1 MGSLKQSSR
10 IGRLLPQP
18 RTIIVLSLA
27 VVTVVLVLANGAR
40 SYTVW
45 LGSIALGLCFSF
57 VALGVYLSFRVMDYP
72 DLTIDGSLPLG
83 AAISSA
89 LIVSGVDPFVSIMLA
104 ILAGAAAG
112 MTTAIIATR
121 LNIHSLLASIL
132 TTTSLFSI
140 NLRIMGQSNIPLLS
154 ERTVFSVITDWLGD
168 TPLGQMVA
176 SSGSSTRVLLA
187 ILLFGLLAVSIKFAL
202 DWFLHTETGLALRA
216 TGDNPQMIRA
226 LGVNTDRMYVL
237 GLAISNALVAL
248 SGSLLANFQGFSD
261 VNIGQG
267 LIIAGLAAVII
278 GETMFRPAT
287 LAVATTAVAVG
298 MIIYRVV
305 IAAALSVSIPVPGL
319 GHLRIQAQD
328 IKVAT
333 ALLVILFLW
342 STYKRTA

>member
-1 MGSLKQSSR
+1 M
-10 IGRLLPQP
+10 
-18 RTIIVLSLA
+18 IVLSLLA
-27 VVTVVLVLANGAR
+27 VTVVLVLTNGAR

-83 AAISSA
+83 AAVSSA
-89 LIVSGVDPFVSIMLA
+89 LIVAGVDPFLSILLA
-104 ILAGAAAG
+104 IAAGAVAG
-112 MTTAIIATR
+112 MTTAFIATR

-154 ERTVFSVITDWLGD
+154 ERTVFTAIADLLGD
-168 TPLGQMVA
+168 SPVGQLMA
-176 SSGSSTRVLLA
+176 SSGPSTRVLLA
-187 ILLFGLLAVSIKFAL
+187 ILLFGLLAISVKFAL
-202 DWFLHTETGLALRA
+202 DWFLHTEIGLALQA

-237 GLAISNALVAL
+237 GLAVSNALVAL

-278 GETMFRPAT
+278 GETMFRPST
-287 LAVATTAVAVG
+287 LAVATTAVAIG
-298 MIIYRVV
+298 MIVYRVV
-305 IAAALSVSIPVPGL
+305 IAAALSVSVPIPGL
-319 GHLRIQAQD
+319 GPLRIQAQD
-328 IKVAT
+328 IKLAT
-333 ALLVILFLW
+333 ALLVIVFLW
-342 STYKRTA
+342 STYKKTAE